1 MNTFHEKL
9 FFGITTLT
17 GTAFS
22 TLGAVMNQGEARWL
36 YVTLAASSMTSG
48 FLALMF
54 KKSEQSIQL
63 VIGRCGFA
71 VLGGVLATRPIVHQ
85 LGFSK
90 ITETDIISLA
100 GLSALTCIG
109 TFFIGVAGLRTLE
122 RVAPEIA
129 EKWFKKLAP

>member
-9 FFGITTLT
+9 LFGFAALT
-17 GTAFS
+17 STGFS
-22 TLGAVMNQGEARWL
+22 MLGAIMTDGEARWL

-54 KKSEQSIQL
+54 KKQDEAIRL
-63 VIGRCGFA
+63 VVGRCGFA

-85 LGFSK
+85 LGFVK

-100 GLSALTCIG
+100 FISAMTCIA
-109 TFFIGVAGLRTLE
+109 TFFVGFAGLLIVE
-122 RVAPEIA
+122 RQSPQLA
-129 EKWFKKLAP
+129 EKWLKKLEP